1 MPRAPDSARVF
12 DVELLYAA
20 IDKKRRDGRL
30 TWRLVAAAAGI
41 TASTFSRMALDSRCP
56 DVENLCRLL
65 LWLGDTDLK
74 PYLRDVTHDD

>member
-12 DVELLYAA
+12 DVESLFAVL
-20 IDKKRRDGRL
+20 DKRRRSERQ
-30 TWRLVAAAAGI
+30 TWRQVAAAVGCA
-41 TASTFSRMALDSRCP
+41 ASTFTRMALDSRCP